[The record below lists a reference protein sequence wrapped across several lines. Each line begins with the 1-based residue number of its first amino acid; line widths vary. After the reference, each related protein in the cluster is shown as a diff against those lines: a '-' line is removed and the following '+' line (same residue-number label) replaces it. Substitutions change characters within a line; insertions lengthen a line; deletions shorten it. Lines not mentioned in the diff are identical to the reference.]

1 MLQPVF
7 LPGSDTI
14 CHAGTKGKG
23 GQCDCSAVKGWV
35 EGALNPWMHPYCYEG
50 KCYTTQPYW
59 GCVGALNGVSLGDG
73 TWCFNEDRAAECKTE
88 TGITGSVLNTRCLKQ
103 YQNCVTCISDFF

>member
-1 MLQPVF
+1 MGLKILLQPVF

-88 TGITGSVLNTRCLKQ
+88 TGITGSVLNIRLQ
-103 YQNCVTCISDFF
+103 